1 MNHWIFFGKKHLDI
15 HQPAISKEILALL
28 KEHQQDQKDLQK
40 TITIIMVK
48 HFFVIIGFFFMLSA
62 PSAQAQVLVE
72 AESFQNTGGWV
83 IDQQFIEIMGSPYLL
98 AHGMGK
104 QVNDAVT
111 TVSFP
116 STGNYHVWVRTKD
129 WAPFPTGPG
138 KFKLEIDEEPLEMV
152 FGNSGNNKWRWYYGN
167 LVHIDKNEIEIS
179 LNDLT
184 GFEGRCDAIY
194 FTKKKNDV
202 PPNSLDELAAFR
214 KEMLGLPDEPKTAG
228 NYDMVVIGGGIA
240 GICAAVN
247 ASRHD
252 LKVALIQNRPVLG
265 GNNSSEIRVHLKGN
279 ISRNHY
285 PSLGRI
291 VRELDNGDPGNA
303 HVNGKE
309 YGDRRKEDVVNA
321 EKNIDLFLNHHADKV
336 VMDGSMIAAVE
347 ALNIK
352 TNERVRFN
360 GKLFADC
367 TGDGTIGYL
376 AGADYRLGRESKDQ
390 TGESMAAGQ
399 EDEFTMGFSNLWNAV
414 DTENPSD
421 FPETPWALPFSEEY
435 HWEITRA
442 DWRWETGWGNFDP
455 IREAEKIRDHNFRAI
470 YGNWSYLKNNK
481 QDKYANWELNWVAYI
496 AGKRESR
503 RLMGDIILDQH
514 DLMEP
519 TYYDD
524 GFVTTGWDV
533 DLHFPD
539 SLNSKYYPGQ
549 EFISWYEH
557 PKIEPYP
564 VPYRCLYSRNVEN
577 LFMAGR
583 NISVTHVALGTVR
596 VMRTTGM
603 MGELVGFAAYLC
615 RKNDA
620 LPRGIYE
627 DHLQELKDLVTGK
640 ICE

>member
-1 MNHWIFFGKKHLDI
+1 
-15 HQPAISKEILALL
+15 
-28 KEHQQDQKDLQK
+28 
-40 TITIIMVK
+40 MVK
-48 HFFVIIGFFFMLSA
+48 KYFLFSCIIVLVVVSTY
-62 PSAQAQVLVE
+62 SQVLVE
-72 AESFQNTGGWV
+72 AESFENTGGWV
-83 IDQQFIEIMGSPYLL
+83 VDQQYIEIMGSPYLL
-98 AHGMGK
+98 AHGLGK
-104 QVNDAVT
+104 PVRNAVAS
-111 TVSFP
+111 VIFP
-116 STGNYHVWVRTKD
+116 ASGNYRVWVRTKD

-138 KFKLEIDEEPLEMV
+138 KFKLLINDVPLDMV
-152 FGNSGNNKWRWYYGN
+152 FGSSGDDTWKWYFGGI
-167 LVHIDKNEIEIS
+167 VHIEDLKAEIQ
-179 LNDLT
+179 LQDLT

-194 FTKKKNDV
+194 FTKGKKDI
-202 PPNSLDELAAFR
+202 PPNTLDELVSFR
-214 KEMLGLPDEPKTAG
+214 KSMLNLPDQPTLAG
-228 NYDMVVIGGGIA
+228 DFDLVVIGGGIA

-265 GNNSSEIRVHLKGN
+265 GNNSSEIRVHLKGD

-303 HVNGKE
+303 SVKAKA

-321 EKNIDLFLNHHADKV
+321 EDNVALYLNHHANNV
-336 VMDGSMIAAVE
+336 IMNGNRIAAVK
-347 ALNIK
+347 AINIR
-352 TNERVRFN
+352 TNEIVRFN

-376 AGADYRLGRESKDQ
+376 AGADYRLGRESKEQ
-390 TGESMAAGQ
+390 TGESMAAAE
-399 EDEFTMGFSNLWNAV
+399 EDDFTMGFSNLWNAV
-414 DTENPSD
+414 ENNQPSD
-421 FPETPWALPFSEEY
+421 FPKTPWALPFSEEY

-455 IREAEKIRDHNFRAI
+455 IWEAEKIRDHNFRAI
-470 YGNWSYLKNNK
+470 YGNWSYLKNHK
-481 QDKYANWELNWVAYI
+481 KEKYANWELNWVAYI

-514 DLMEP
+514 DIMDPIIYE
-519 TYYDD
+519 D

-557 PKIEPYP
+557 PKIAPYP
-564 VPYRCLYSRNVEN
+564 IPYRCLYSRNVSN

-615 RKNDA
+615 RKHDT
-620 LPRGIYE
+620 LPRGIYQY
-627 DHLQELKDLVTGK
+627 HLQELKDLVTGK